1 MIKRSQAV
9 EIFPQNFVRQSSARN
24 INLDFSLEQLRWLPL
39 KWLFPPYLLSVFY
52 PYPQSLRTVGVRSY
66 AHVIIK
72 FSQTHRFPI
81 FYSYGAPLLVRGR
94 SAICPS
100 LDKNSSSR
108 LPSLFL
114 SSLESFSVLS
124 LRAKLGERV
133 ALWFSLTLP
142 PLKWL
147 TKQKNPKSLRSLQN
161 AQLDTTPSTDFK
173 VVCYFCHGNVDFTE
187 NYIWTPLLTERFF
200 RLLDVGVPGKDSAWT
215 RLG

>member
-1 MIKRSQAV
+1 MLLERNQKRDQAKRSRRNFSAKFCSSV
-9 EIFPQNFVRQSSARN
+9 ERKKHQSRFFTRAT
-24 INLDFSLEQLRWLPL
+24 SLVAPKMVIPPLPTE
-39 KWLFPPYLLSVFY
+39 FFY

-108 LPSLFL
+108 FPSLFL

-133 ALWFSLTLP
+133 AL
-142 PLKWL
+142 
-147 TKQKNPKSLRSLQN
+147 
-161 AQLDTTPSTDFK
+161 
-173 VVCYFCHGNVDFTE
+173 
-187 NYIWTPLLTERFF
+187 
-200 RLLDVGVPGKDSAWT
+200 
-215 RLG
+215 